1 MDRTLTPK
9 QAQEL
14 VEQRIQDFGLNSLP
28 RVEVA
33 FTESGD
39 WLITWEEH
47 RRVEPP
53 MTDPQWRQ
61 WLERHVGTPRPGT
74 ARNARGLKRLIDG
87 QLLVFARARAG
98 LRVLVGG
105 AHELDEQRVRRVRPA
120 LELGVELA
128 ADEVRVLGQ
137 LDHLDE
143 PLVGRRAARARGPRF
158 SSCSRYSLLTS

>member
-61 WLERHVGTPRPGT
+61 WLERHVGTLDPE
-74 ARNARGLKRLIDG
+74 
-87 QLLVFARARAG
+87 LL
-98 LRVLVGG
+98 
-105 AHELDEQRVRRVRPA
+105 ET
-120 LELGVELA
+120 LEG
-128 ADEVRVLGQ
+128 
-137 LDHLDE
+137 
-143 PLVGRRAARARGPRF
+143 
-158 SSCSRYSLLTS
+158 